1 MTTKTKRNLI
11 SLLCALAGVW
21 AFVCGV
27 CLVGGAYSI
36 ADSELRTDTIA
47 IGSLLLAVGFVWGG
61 TWFGLLGSRLWND
74 EN

>member
-1 MTTKTKRNLI
+1 MTTRTKRNLI
-11 SLLCALAGVW
+11 SLACALAGVW

-27 CLVGGAYSI
+27 GFISNAYEI
-36 ADSELRTDTIA
+36 TDSATRTDTIA

-61 TWFGLLGSRLWND
+61 TWFAFLGSRIWNN